1 MTNWKKNYLEIMS
14 NDEFNKIIKK
24 LYQLEENDKHVR
36 KKEFQAWLNTN

>member
-1 MTNWKKNYLEIMS
+1 MS

-36 KKEFQAWLNTN
+36 KKNFKLG